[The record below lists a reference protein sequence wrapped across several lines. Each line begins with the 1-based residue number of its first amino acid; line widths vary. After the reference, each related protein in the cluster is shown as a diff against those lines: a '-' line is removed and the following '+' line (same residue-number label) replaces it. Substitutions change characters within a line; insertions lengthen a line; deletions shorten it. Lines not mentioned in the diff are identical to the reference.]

1 MKRLFRSLAA
11 VLAVAALLCSS
22 VPAMAAEAPAV
33 SVQVDGKTL
42 IFTDA
47 VPQFK
52 DGRTF
57 VPFRE
62 VFEALG
68 AQVTGDGKTAAASR
82 GGRTVSMTIGS
93 TQATL
98 TQDGET
104 VSIAMDA
111 APYVDGATGRTYV
124 PVRSAAQ
131 ALGCAVGWDKEARTA
146 IIVDVDEL
154 VDNAVEGKSF
164 TYWEKYL
171 AYAQQFNE
179 GIWDTELAMDG
190 SYTISDK
197 DVAPT
202 PIKVPMTVTAKGI
215 SSGETQMEM
224 DMTMKMDM
232 SDLIAASREEGGDS
246 SSAMALAMMNAMFR
260 DGFGVQMRGDL
271 SKGKLYFTMSSKM
284 LEESGMPAG
293 EWYSMDLDT
302 MLQEAGMNVTF
313 AQLLEGAGDVTA
325 KDYEEML
332 KTSLALSAPSGV
344 EDYAE
349 LKKAVEKAAAALS
362 DGGFKK
368 SGDNYT
374 ATLDLPGD
382 IPEESYKLSFT
393 LTIQNDKVVA
403 YAMEMSGEVDDGTDK
418 VTMVMSQALDQ
429 QNALTGKVKMIVSDL
444 MDMDFTLTGKYARG
458 TTAPV
463 TQPPAGAAVTP
474 IDEMMPDTSGS
485 VGVIGGA
492 DGPTA
497 VFVGGAS

>member
-1 MKRLFRSLAA
+1 MKRLFRSLA
-11 VLAVAALLCSS
+11 VILAVAALLCCS

-33 SVQVDGKTL
+33 SVQVDGEMLT
-42 IFTDA
+42 FTDA
-47 VPQFK
+47 VPQLK

-57 VPFRE
+57 VPFRA

-68 AQVTGDGKTAAASR
+68 AQVSGDGKTASATR
-82 GGRTVSMTIGS
+82 DGKTVSMTIGS
-93 TQATL
+93 NQAAL

-104 VSIAMDA
+104 STIEMDV
-111 APYVDGATGRTYV
+111 APYLDSATGRTYV
-124 PVRSAAQ
+124 PVRFAAQ

-154 VDNAVEGKSF
+154 VAGAVKGKSF

-171 AYAQQFNE
+171 EYAQQFNE
-179 GIWDTELAMDG
+179 GIWNTELAMNG

-202 PIKVPMTVTAKGI
+202 PIKVPMEVTSKGI

-232 SDLIAASREEGGDS
+232 ADLIAISQEESGDTS
-246 SSAMALAMMNAMFR
+246 AAMALYMLNSMFQ
-260 DGFGVQMRGDL
+260 DGFDIQMRGDL

-284 LEESGMPAG
+284 LEEAGMPAG
-293 EWYSMDLDT
+293 TWYSMDLNA
-302 MLQEAGMNVTF
+302 MLQQAGMDVTY
-313 AQLLEGAGDVTA
+313 AQLLEGAGDVTVQ
-325 KDYEEML
+325 DYADMI
-332 KTSLALSAPSGV
+332 KTALALSAPDSV
-344 EDYAE
+344 NDYKE
-349 LKKAVEKAAAALS
+349 FKADVEKAAAALA
-362 DGGFKK
+362 DDGFKK

-374 ATLDLPGD
+374 FALDIPGD
-382 IPEESYKLSFT
+382 IPEESCKLSFT
-393 LTIQNDKVVA
+393 LTIKNDKVVA
-403 YAMEMSGEVDDGTDK
+403 YAMEMSFEVDDGTDK

-429 QNALTGKVKMIVSDL
+429 QNALTGKVKMSLSDL
-444 MDMDFTLTGKYARG
+444 MDMDLTLTGKYTKG
-458 TTAPV
+458 TTAPA
-463 TQPPAGAAVTP
+463 TQPPAGATVTP
-474 IDEMMPDTSGS
+474 IEDLLPDTSGS

>member
-1 MKRLFRSLAA
+1 MKRLFHSLAA

-68 AQVTGDGKTAAASR
+68 AQVTGDGKTAAATR
-82 GGRTVSMTIGS
+82 DGRTVSMTIGS

-98 TQDGET
+98 TEDGKT
-104 VSIAMDA
+104 SSIAMDV
-111 APYVDGATGRTYV
+111 APYLDGATGRTYV

-131 ALGCAVGWDKEARTA
+131 ALGCAVGWDQKARTA

-154 VDNAVEGKSF
+154 VDNAVKGKSF
-164 TYWEKYL
+164 TYLEKYL
-171 AYAQQFNE
+171 EYAQQFNE
-179 GIWDTELAMDG
+179 GIWDTELSMDG
-190 SYTISDK
+190 SLTISDK
-197 DVAPT
+197 DVT
-202 PIKVPMTVTAKGI
+202 SKPIKMPVEVTGKGTT
-215 SSGETQMEM
+215 SGKTQMEM

-232 SDLIAASREEGGDS
+232 SELIAAGQEEGGDAS
-246 SSAMALAMMNAMFR
+246 AAMALAMINSMFQ

-271 SKGKLYFTMSSKM
+271 SKGKLYFTMSNKM
-284 LEESGMPAG
+284 LEESGMSAG
-293 EWYSMDLDT
+293 EWYSMDLDA
-302 MLQEAGMNVTF
+302 MLQEAGMDVTY
-313 AQLLEGAGDVTA
+313 AQLLEDTGDVA
-325 KDYEEML
+325 VQDYVEML
-332 KTSLALSAPSGV
+332 KETLVFSAPGSV
-344 EDYAE
+344 ESYKE
-349 LKKAVEKAAAALS
+349 MKEAVEKAAAALA
-362 DGGFKK
+362 DDGFKK

-374 ATLDLPGD
+374 ATLNLPGD
-382 IPEESYKLSFT
+382 IPEESYSLSFT
-393 LTIQNDKVVA
+393 LTIKNDKVVA

-429 QNALTGKVKMIVSDL
+429 QNALTGKVKMAVSGL
-444 MDMDFTLTGKYARG
+444 MDMDFTLTGKYAKG
-458 TTAPV
+458 TTAPA
-463 TQPPAGAAVTP
+463 TQPPTGAAVTP
-474 IDEMMPDTSGS
+474 IEEMLPDDSGS